1 MSALHAGDIAA
12 AVAGQLPAA
21 EVRAVQRLEGG
32 VSAQVFRIDLR
43 LADGTGK
50 AVVLRAM
57 GESGLESAQE
67 HALLAALHAASVPV
81 PRPIRFDANCSHI
94 NAAYVLME
102 FAEGSSEMPEG
113 SAGSQIVR
121 MAETLV
127 TIHRTPSALLPPL
140 PPYLDSVPE
149 LFGFL
154 PDGAEWRTLRDF
166 CASLSPC
173 PFDGEPVLLHGD
185 FWPRNLL
192 WQDGRVVAVLDWE
205 HAACGDPQSDVA
217 CTQLE
222 LKYLFD
228 DELVDLFLSTCAG
241 HFSIDPHRLALWQIY
256 VASAGQHS
264 MANWG
269 LEPSREA
276 HMRQI
281 ALEYIRASA
290 VVLGVGALG

>member
-1 MSALHAGDIAA
+1 MDAEDIAA
-12 AVAGQLPAA
+12 AVAEHFPAA
-21 EVRAVQRLEGG
+21 EVRAVERLEGG

-43 LADGTGK
+43 LADGAGQ

-57 GESGLESAQE
+57 GKSGLESAQE
-67 HALLAALHAASVPV
+67 YALLAALHGAGVPV
-81 PRPIRFDANCSHI
+81 PRPIRFDASCSHV

-102 FAEGSSEMPEG
+102 FTEGSSEVPEG
-113 SAGSQIVR
+113 AARAHIVR

-127 TIHRTPSALLPPL
+127 TIHRTPTALLPPL
-140 PPYLDSVPE
+140 SSRLDPVPE
-149 LFGFL
+149 LLGFL
-154 PDGAEWRTLRDF
+154 PDGAEWRALLDF
-166 CASLSPC
+166 CAALAPR

-205 HAACGDPQSDVA
+205 DAACGDPLSDVA
-217 CTQLE
+217 CAQLE

-241 HFSIDPHRLALWQIY
+241 HLSIDPHRLALWQIY
-256 VASAGQHS
+256 VASAAQRYMS
-264 MANWG
+264 AWG

-276 HMRQI
+276 NMRRVALRQI
-281 ALEYIRASA
+281 REAATA
-290 VVLGVGALG
+290 LGVSTPG